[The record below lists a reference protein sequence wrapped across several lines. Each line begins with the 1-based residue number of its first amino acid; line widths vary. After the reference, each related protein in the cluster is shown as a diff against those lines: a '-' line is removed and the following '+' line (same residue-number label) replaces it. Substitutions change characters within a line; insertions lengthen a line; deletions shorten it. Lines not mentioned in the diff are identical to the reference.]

1 MLIRSIRAENFMRF
15 SRLQLENLPLQGV
28 IGIEGPN
35 ESGKTTIGEAL
46 LFAFFGKTRKSLEL
60 AAARLIRWESDYLS
74 VEVEFTVPGSGD
86 FLIYREIDKYGTNF
100 VKIIDSK
107 TRRELA
113 AGNINVTE
121 LLNKLLRYDFHDF
134 HQSFYLDQYQEIL
147 GGDSQER
154 FLDRMVGLAQ
164 IQEAA
169 NNLGKEIEQLEREYA
184 HYQKDVQR
192 NLQQIG
198 KYEKSILKLGELK
211 ESIRRLALEMNSVE
225 KKKAAADRD
234 LETLKRIAEDHAKMA
249 GALDEA
255 ANQPIAGLRDQLRSL
270 VENYHFFDKA
280 QGLER
285 DFLER
290 NRDAIQAQKGSLE
303 AMEAMAEEFLNLR
316 GHYQD
321 LVEELAQRTAAGY
334 AQSWVGEQKLL
345 ETELRQ
351 VRRSRKRASW
361 LHRLGFVL
369 AAALLGLWGLLFS
382 GSPVAQKLL
391 ESIESMNLARN
402 HALLGL
408 SISGSVALLASLFF
422 FFRGRSLGGRAR
434 RVAEELGRLEQRI
447 LAAEEE
453 RKQLSGA
460 LAVSEKGDIASF
472 IKTAENVNDLV
483 RQKHL
488 QEFRQ
493 RFQKLYQPE
502 GEKEYRKGLREMVRS
517 ERDLR
522 AQALKEIQ
530 RQELLLQEIQ
540 GEIKRLR
547 SDLDRSENEIRDCE
561 SQSSKKDV
569 LLGKNEDL
577 ELRSREIFNDIE
589 CRRVAIDLLRETA
602 ASIRN
607 WIGPAL
613 SRFVRGVLPRLT
625 RNRYREV
632 KLDQDFALKL
642 FTSDKSDF
650 LELAEL
656 SGGTLE
662 ALRLALRLAY
672 SQTFISARTR
682 QPQFIFLDEPFKMID
697 AERTYD
703 ILSALRDLSPD
714 IQQFFVVQPNF
725 TSEQRAFFDRTI
737 ATQPGSTELVFRGN
751 GAS

>member
-1 MLIRSIRAENFMRF
+1 MRF
-15 SRLQLENLPLQGV
+15 SRLHLENLPLHGV

-60 AAARLIRWESDYLS
+60 AAARLIRWEADYMS
-74 VEVEFTVPGSGD
+74 VEVEFTVPARGD

-134 HQSFYLDQYQEIL
+134 HQSFYLDQHQEIL
-147 GGDSQER
+147 GGDSQEK
-154 FLDRMVGLAQ
+154 FLERMVGLAQ

-169 NNLGKEIEQLEREYA
+169 NNLGKENEQLEREYA

-198 KYEKSILKLGELK
+198 KYEKNILKLGELK
-211 ESIRRLALEMNSVE
+211 ESARRLALEMNSVE
-225 KKKAAADRD
+225 KKKVAADRD
-234 LETLKRIAEDHAKMA
+234 LEVLKRIAEDHGKMA
-249 GALDEA
+249 AALDA
-255 ANQPIAGLRDQLRSL
+255 AAAWHITELRDRLRSL

-290 NRDAIQAQKGSLE
+290 NRDAFQAQKGSLE
-303 AMEAMAEEFLNLR
+303 ALEAMAEEFLKLR

-321 LVEELAQRTAAGY
+321 LVEELAQRTAAGD
-334 AQSWVGEQKLL
+334 AHSLVGELKLL
-345 ETELRQ
+345 EAELRQ
-351 VRRSRKRASW
+351 VRQSGKRASW
-361 LHRLGFVL
+361 LFRLSFLL

-382 GSPVAQKLL
+382 GTPAAQRLL
-391 ESIESMNLARN
+391 ESFERMSLARS
-402 HALLGL
+402 HALLCL
-408 SISGSVALLASLFF
+408 SISGSVALLASGLFF
-422 FFRGRSLGGRAR
+422 FGGRRLGGRAR
-434 RVAEELGRLEQRI
+434 HLAEELSLLELRI
-447 LAAEEE
+447 LAAEDD

-460 LAVSEKGDIASF
+460 MAVSEKGDIASF

-530 RQELLLQEIQ
+530 RQEMLIQEIQ
-540 GEIKRLR
+540 GEHKKLR
-547 SDLDRSENEIRDCE
+547 SDLDRLENDLRDCE
-561 SQSSKKDV
+561 SQSSKKDI
-569 LLGKNEDL
+569 LLVKNEDL

-632 KLDQDFALKL
+632 KLDEDFALKL
-642 FTSDKSDF
+642 FTSEKSDF

-662 ALRLALRLAY
+662 ALRLALRLAF
-672 SQTFISARTR
+672 SQTFIGARTR

-737 ATQPGSTELVFRGN
+737 ITQPGSTELVFKGN